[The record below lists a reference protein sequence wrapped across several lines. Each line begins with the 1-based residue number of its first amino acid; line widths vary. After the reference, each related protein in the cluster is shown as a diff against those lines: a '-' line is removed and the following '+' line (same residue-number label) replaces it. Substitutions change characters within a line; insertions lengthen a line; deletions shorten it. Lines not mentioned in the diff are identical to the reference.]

1 MQYATHATR
10 TGSRWRITVVG
21 LLLVLITACSN
32 GGHQG
37 RAAVILIDIS
47 GDYAGEVDKARLL
60 TNYLLS
66 DLATGDSLAIAF
78 IDNSS
83 YSDRNYIARADFDS
97 RPSVANDQ
105 KRRVRRELDA
115 FLERFSVPS
124 AHSDITGGVLLAR
137 DFLRDR
143 DADRRQLFLLSDL
156 QEDLHPE
163 LERNGPLELEGI
175 EVIAVNVTRQR
186 SDNINPLRYQQRVS
200 SWQERVENQGGQW
213 QMITDLNRLE
223 SALAQR

>member
-1 MQYATHATR
+1 MQHAHSLITP
-10 TGSRWRITVVG
+10 GARWRTALVG
-21 LLLVLITACSN
+21 FMLALVTACSN
-32 GGHQG
+32 GGHEG

-60 TNYLLS
+60 SNYLLS
-66 DLATGDSLAIAF
+66 DLSTGDALAIAF

-105 KRRVRRELDA
+105 KRHVQKELDA

-137 DFLRDR
+137 DFLRNR
-143 DADRRQLFLLSDL
+143 DAGRRQLFLLSDL
-156 QEDLHPE
+156 EEDLHPE
-163 LERNGPLELEGI
+163 LERNGPLELDGI

-200 SWQERVENQGGQW
+200 SWQERVEDHGGAW

>member
-1 MQYATHATR
+1 MHHAHNPALP
-10 TGSRWRITVVG
+10 GARWRTALAGV
-21 LLLVLITACSN
+21 LLALVTACSN
-32 GGHQG
+32 GGHEG

-66 DLATGDSLAIAF
+66 DLSTGDSLAIAF
-78 IDNSS
+78 IDNRS
-83 YSDRNYIARADFDS
+83 YSERNYIARADFDS

-105 KRRVRRELDA
+105 KRKVQRELGA

-124 AHSDITGGVLLAR
+124 AHSDLTGGILLAR
-137 DFLRDR
+137 DFLLDR
-143 DADRRQLFLLSDL
+143 DASRRQLFLLSDL
-156 QEDLHPE
+156 EEDLHPE
-163 LERNGPLELEGI
+163 LERNGLLDLAGI

-200 SWQERVENQGGQW
+200 SWQDRVEDNGGDW